1 MTTTARNAGAAD
13 TTCPSRRSAPRRG
26 PRPESGQARAA
37 ILAAARTL
45 FVDSEF
51 SAVSMRAIARE
62 AGVDTGLVR
71 YYFGT
76 KQDLYNEAMA
86 LPSGPHLIIAR
97 VCDGCDAD
105 HLGETLIRAF
115 VQAWDGHVGEF
126 TERGSATLQGVV
138 QAMVT
143 QPEAFEQ
150 VNELYQNAL
159 IDPIVAVLDDRFDH
173 AEAELRA
180 TIGLARLLGLF
191 TTRYIVGLDALAQLP
206 GEELVAREGPCLQQ
220 VLTGPAPDRPVSG

>member
-1 MTTTARNAGAAD
+1 MTSTARRTGD
-13 TTCPSRRSAPRRG
+13 PQRVPSRRG
-26 PRPESGQARAA
+26 PRAQSGQARAA

-45 FVDSEF
+45 FVDNEF
-51 SAVSMRAIARE
+51 SAVSLRAIARK
-62 AGVDTGLVR
+62 AGVDTSLVS

-97 VCDGCDAD
+97 VCAGCAPED
-105 HLGETLIRAF
+105 LGEALIRAF

-143 QPEAFEQ
+143 QPYAFEL
-150 VNELYQNAL
+150 VNDLYQHSL
-159 IDPIVAVLDDRFDH
+159 IDPIVALLGDRFDPE
-173 AEAELRA
+173 EAQLRA

-191 TTRYIVGLDALAQLP
+191 TTRYIVGLDALAQIP
-206 GEELVAREGPCLQQ
+206 GEELVAREGASLQQ
-220 VLTGPAPDRPVSG
+220 VLTGPSPPRD